1 MKRVSILLTGLI
13 LAGCAF
19 DLSPAP
25 RSVLPVPEAVVVAQT
40 APAPVAPVVTAQ
52 AAPDMPSMGEVR
64 DVSTARVQRPI
75 TGSCG
80 MEALQHHVGVPRVSI
95 DSRTLP
101 ANYRVVGRYSRPT
114 MEYLPERLTIRIADD
129 DTVESMTCG

>member
-1 MKRVSILLTGLI
+1 MKRVSFLLAGLF

-19 DLSPAP
+19 DG
-25 RSVLPVPEAVVVAQT
+25 
-40 APAPVAPVVTAQ
+40 APAPQGVMPAAEPAIAAPEPVAASA
-52 AAPDMPSMGEVR
+52 AAPDMPSMGEVQ
-64 DVSTARVQRPI
+64 DISTANVQRPI

-80 MEALQHHVGVPRVSI
+80 MEGLQHYVGQPRIEV
-95 DSRTLP
+95 DSRILP
-101 ANYRVVGRYSRPT
+101 ANYRVVGRYSRVT